1 MNSARTCDRPLILLL
16 YLPVSSNTTLLRSSH
31 VRTVKLLDRYMHAL
45 SMPSN
50 SVVEQLNCCS
60 SSSATVVVA
69 EEACHYSFAMQPA
82 VHHPYA
88 HGNSQEKRQESNELA
103 WQDQLPTKQEWLQQ
117 SWRAANEKTWVR
129 TGEPLDT
136 HTPLAP
142 FFSDKPRARSA
153 HTTHLSSTL
162 TPRRCRRGKSLSEG
176 KRTRRRHF
184 SLEHENLMDVPRASL
199 LCSRDQF
206 WRSSKTGISWR
217 GTDRSNK
224 QTMLA
229 ANVARGRCR
238 EYYVHPCGGRASL
251 AQSVLLAAM

>member
-1 MNSARTCDRPLILLL
+1 MEI
-16 YLPVSSNTTLLRSSH
+16 
-31 VRTVKLLDRYMHAL
+31 
-45 SMPSN
+45 
-50 SVVEQLNCCS
+50 
-60 SSSATVVVA
+60 
-69 EEACHYSFAMQPA
+69 
-82 VHHPYA
+82 
-88 HGNSQEKRQESNELA
+88 SQREDMGA
-103 WQDQLPTKQEWLQQ
+103 G
-117 SWRAANEKTWVR
+117 VR
-129 TGEPLDT
+129 TGEPRDT

-162 TPRRCRRGKSLSEG
+162 TPRRRRRGKSLSAR

-184 SLEHENLMDVPRASL
+184 LLEHENLMDVPRASL

-229 ANVARGRCR
+229 ANVSRGRCR

-251 AQSVLLAAM
+251 CSWLLCEWICMHELGYHD